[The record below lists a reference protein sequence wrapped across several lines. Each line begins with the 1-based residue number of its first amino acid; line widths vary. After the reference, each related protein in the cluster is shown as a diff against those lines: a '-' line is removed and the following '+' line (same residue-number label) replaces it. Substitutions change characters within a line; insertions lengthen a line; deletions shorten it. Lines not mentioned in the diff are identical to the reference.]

1 MNTYTLNK
9 KQDAVLIQMLRYF
22 NELGVGGDM
31 NQEDFDSLVDLV
43 CNNGDDVVKARIWN
57 NEDSE
62 KRVSQMLNEVKGLN
76 FRWKD
81 VTFLNAKLKSA
92 I

>member
-57 NEDSE
+57 IEDSE
-62 KRVSQMLNEVKGLN
+62 KRVAQMFGFSTNETTEVKGLN
-76 FRWKD
+76 FR
-81 VTFLNAKLKSA
+81 
-92 I
+92 